1 MPAGPRR
8 RRTASTRPW
17 RAATVWRLLFCSRGF
32 SPSRIRKRF
41 AQIFVLSNVPRR
53 AAPRFP
59 APFALCAAV
68 CAFKGWGG
76 VCTRQSPLKR
86 VLRRLWAMC
95 EKSVWIRLR
104 RWRNE
109 PLGRVFFLLTMP
121 CSRGFRPLFTRS
133 IVELDKERCPC
144 AGPSQPQ
151 SPAVRG
157 FFEGSARCTFGA
169 YLQGLG
175 EPYRRKCRRSKG
187 LRLLRKE
194 RRTDE

>member
-1 MPAGPRR
+1 MPRR
-8 RRTASTRPW
+8 
-17 RAATVWRLLFCSRGF
+17 V
-32 SPSRIRKRF
+32 
-41 AQIFVLSNVPRR
+41 
-53 AAPRFP
+53 APRFP

-95 EKSVWIRLR
+95 EKNVWIRLR

-109 PLGRVFFLLTMP
+109 PLGRGGFLLTMP

-175 EPYRRKCRRSKG
+175 EPYRRKYRRSKG

-194 RRTDE
+194 RHTDE

>member
-1 MPAGPRR
+1 M
-8 RRTASTRPW
+8 
-17 RAATVWRLLFCSRGF
+17 L
-32 SPSRIRKRF
+32 
-41 AQIFVLSNVPRR
+41 RR

-95 EKSVWIRLR
+95 EKSVWIQLR

-133 IVELDKERCPC
+133 IKAQTGYNLSSRNLILD
-144 AGPSQPQ
+144 AGRIGLVVSHNGVNDGDHL
-151 SPAVRG
+151 PAGVAHGRHVG
-157 FFEGSARCTFGA
+157 LPFISFFLKIK
-169 YLQGLG
+169 LQ
-175 EPYRRKCRRSKG
+175 RRIVKYCG
-187 LRLLRKE
+187 
-194 RRTDE
+194 

>member
-1 MPAGPRR
+1 M
-8 RRTASTRPW
+8 
-17 RAATVWRLLFCSRGF
+17 
-32 SPSRIRKRF
+32 
-41 AQIFVLSNVPRR
+41 PRR

-104 RWRNE
+104 RWGTE
-109 PLGRVFFLLTMP
+109 LLGMHVSLPIPSCFG
-121 CSRGFRPLFTRS
+121 GFCPLFTRS
-133 IVELDKERCPC
+133 IKALDKERCPC

-169 YLQGLG
+169 HLQGLG
-175 EPYRRKCRRSKG
+175 EPCRRKRRRSKG

-194 RRTDE
+194 RHTDE

>member
-1 MPAGPRR
+1 MKKRIIV
-8 RRTASTRPW
+8 TAAIT
-17 RAATVWRLLFCSRGF
+17 ACL
-32 SPSRIRKRF
+32 
-41 AQIFVLSNVPRR
+41 
-53 AAPRFP
+53 
-59 APFALCAAV
+59 ALCAAV

-121 CSRGFRPLFTRS
+121 CSRDFRPLFTRS
-133 IVELDKERCPC
+133 IVEQDK
-144 AGPSQPQ
+144 GPQSQAPAARPQ

-157 FFEGSARCTFGA
+157 FPRF
-169 YLQGLG
+169 
-175 EPYRRKCRRSKG
+175 
-187 LRLLRKE
+187 
-194 RRTDE
+194 